1 MKRFNWLGAFL
12 ILFAVLFLAAC
23 GTEKSDETDNDSE
36 KPTIEETETNGEEVA
51 EMKPAIEQIND
62 NTYRYSLVNETG
74 ETQTFEFTSS
84 QRFDFSLTNDS
95 GEVVFLFSS
104 VSVFAQ
110 ALGEETIDSGDKLS
124 YDLEIP
130 PLDLEPGTYELA
142 AWLTPR
148 QGKMDKVTIDHIVK

>member
-130 PLDLEPGTYELA
+130 PLDLEPATYELA

>member
-1 MKRFNWLGAFL
+1 MKKFTWFRAFL
-12 ILFAVLFLAAC
+12 VLFSVLFLAAC
-23 GTEKSDETDNDSE
+23 GTEKSDENDSDSGE
-36 KPTIEETETNGEEVA
+36 PMTEETETNGEEVA

-62 NTYRYSLVNETG
+62 NTYRYSLVNNTG
-74 ETQTFEFTSS
+74 EVQTFEFTSS

-95 GEVVFLFSS
+95 GEVAFLFSS
-104 VSVFAQ
+104 VSTYAQ
-110 ALGEETIDSGDKLS
+110 ALGEERVDDGDKLS

-148 QGKMDKVTIDHIVK
+148 SGNMYKVTTDHIVK